1 MKSTNKKISR
11 RNFVKKASL
20 SIGGIA
26 GFGFTKSCADH
37 PLLSEKKQYN
47 DPIDDFDDNDRTPPE
62 DGSFRKDLLPR
73 RILGSTGLE
82 ISMLAFGGGSQFVMN
97 EDGDWEPLLERAIE
111 LGINFFDTSVD
122 YNYQNGRSEERYGE
136 ILSPIRDQVYIATKF
151 NGFKDN
157 KRDVDVMMQEF
168 ETSLT
173 RLKTD
178 YVDVLSI
185 HFIDNSDS
193 VSDIENGVFKKLQEL
208 KNDGSVKFIG
218 FSSMDSAE
226 RSKELIEQLEFDVV
240 LLAMNPTT
248 YGNFAQVALPAAIEK
263 NMGVLAMK
271 VMRNI
276 VGQSATA
283 EELISYA
290 LSLDGT
296 ASACIGHYGQNV
308 LEENAEL
315 VKNFGPSSIRDGY
328 GLLEKRLHH
337 LAGPHALCWAHP
349 NYHDGCLV

>member
-1 MKSTNKKISR
+1 MKSHNKKISR
-11 RNFVKKASL
+11 RNFVKKTSL

-26 GFGFTKSCADH
+26 GFGLAQSCTDNSLLPEEKQH
-37 PLLSEKKQYN
+37 EDPL
-47 DPIDDFDDNDRTPPE
+47 DDLDDYHRTPPDE
-62 DGSFRKDLLPR
+62 ESYKNDLLPR
-73 RILGSTGLE
+73 RVLGNTGLE
-82 ISMLAFGGGSQFVMN
+82 ISMLTFGGGGQFLRN

-111 LGINFFDTSVD
+111 LGVNYFDTSI
-122 YNYQNGRSEERYGE
+122 NYTYYGGNSEERYGE

-151 NGFKDN
+151 DGLKDN

-168 ETSLT
+168 ETSLI

-178 YVDVLSI
+178 YVDVLFI
-185 HFIDNSDS
+185 HMIGDNDS
-193 VSDIENGVFKKLQEL
+193 VSDIENGVYKKLQEL
-208 KNDGSVKFIG
+208 KADGSVKYIG
-218 FSSMDSAE
+218 FSSMDSAQ
-226 RSKELIEQLEFDVV
+226 RSKELIEQLEFDVA

-271 VMRNI
+271 VMSNI
-276 VGQSATA
+276 VGVSATA
-283 EELISYA
+283 EELMNYA

-296 ASACIGHYGQNV
+296 ASACIGHYGQTV

-315 VKNFGPSSIRDGY
+315 VKNFGPTSIRGGY
-328 GLLEKRLHH
+328 GMLEKRMRH

-349 NYHDGCLV
+349 NYRDGCV